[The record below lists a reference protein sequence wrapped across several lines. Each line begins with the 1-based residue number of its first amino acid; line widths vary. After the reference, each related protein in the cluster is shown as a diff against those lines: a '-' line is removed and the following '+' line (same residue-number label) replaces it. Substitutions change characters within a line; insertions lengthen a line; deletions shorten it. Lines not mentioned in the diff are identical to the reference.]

1 MISAILDEDTGEFM
15 EYRHL
20 MKNPKYLPLY
30 RDSYTKELVR
40 LAQGM
45 SGLAEGTNTI
55 FFIPKK
61 EVPAD

>member
-20 MKNPKYLPLY
+20 MKNPNYHPLY
-30 RDSYTKELVR
+30 HNSYAKELGH

-45 SGLAEGTNTI
+45 PDLAEGTKII

-61 EVPAD
+61 